1 VNFRCQCWGL
11 IRRWDSSEGDCV
23 IGQGFDDY
31 AYVDVD
37 ISRVFSAPWFS
48 DKNCGTVTTAL
59 EGRVGGVRWLSQLR
73 F

>member
-1 VNFRCQCWGL
+1 
-11 IRRWDSSEGDCV
+11 V